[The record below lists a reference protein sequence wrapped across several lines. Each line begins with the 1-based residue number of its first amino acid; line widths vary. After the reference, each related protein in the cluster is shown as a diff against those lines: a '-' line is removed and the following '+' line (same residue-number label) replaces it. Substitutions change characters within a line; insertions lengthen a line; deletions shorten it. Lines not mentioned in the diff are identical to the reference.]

1 MMWGLGFTVDTG
13 RAFFREL
20 RPRDSELPVP
30 DLFLLG
36 SAILFGARLR
46 GTVPK
51 EALRRTVGLARGW
64 SVELRDSFLL
74 REPTGLGPSLMG
86 ADMKTD

>member
-13 RAFFREL
+13 REFFWEL

-36 SAILFGARLR
+36 SAMLFGARLR
-46 GTVPK
+46 GAVPK
-51 EALRRTVGLARGW
+51 EALRRTVGLARRW

-74 REPTGLGPSLMG
+74 KDPTEIGPSIIG

>member
-1 MMWGLGFTVDTG
+1 MKTG
-13 RAFFREL
+13 EEGA
-20 RPRDSELPVP
+20 PC

-36 SAILFGARLR
+36 SPMLFGGRLR

-74 REPTGLGPSLMG
+74 KEPTGLEPSLIG
-86 ADMKTD
+86 ADIKTD